1 MSVAKKVSQLMSQ
14 DGNIHSQADLAEKT
28 GISRQ
33 TINYILSG
41 RVTIPNK
48 GTLEKLVNYFGCSED
63 FFIGNY
69 RRNSEKLAENLKTL
83 MDINNMSFTQLSKAS
98 GVSKSVLSDILNK
111 KRLQVG
117 DRTLQPICALFKIT
131 PLELRK

>member
-1 MSVAKKVSQLMSQ
+1 MSVAKKVSHLMGQ
-14 DGNIHSQADLAEKT
+14 DENINSQADLAEKT

-48 GTLEKLVNYFGCSED
+48 GTLEKLVNYFGYSED
-63 FFIGNY
+63 FFIGDY
-69 RRNSEKLAENLKTL
+69 RRDSERLAENLRTL
-83 MDINNMSFTQLSKAS
+83 MDMNNMSFTQLSKSS
-98 GVSKSVLSDILNK
+98 GVSKSLLSDILNK
-111 KRLQVG
+111 KRLQIS
-117 DRTLQPICALFKIT
+117 DRTLQPICALFKTT